1 MGLARF
7 MSSTAGRLIR
17 IIAGVALIAIG
28 ASMGGAGWILAAVG
42 VVPIA
47 VGVFNVCLIAPLLG
61 APFSGAKL
69 PSS

>member
-1 MGLARF
+1 

-28 ASMGGAGWILAAVG
+28 ASMGGAGWILAVVG

-47 VGVFNVCLIAPLLG
+47 AGVFNVCLIAPILR
-61 APFSGAKL
+61 APFSGSKL
-69 PSS
+69 RSS

>member
-1 MGLARF
+1 

-47 VGVFNVCLIAPLLG
+47 AGVFNVCLIAPILR
-61 APFSGAKL
+61 APFSGSKL
-69 PSS
+69 RSS

>member
-28 ASMGGAGWILAAVG
+28 ASMGGAGWILAAIG

-47 VGVFNVCLIAPLLG
+47 AGVFNVCLLAPLLR
-61 APFSGAKL
+61 APFSGSKL
-69 PSS
+69 RNS

>member
-7 MSSTAGRLIR
+7 MSGTAGRLMR

-42 VVPIA
+42 VVAITA
-47 VGVFNVCLIAPLLG
+47 GVVNVCLIAPILR
-61 APFSGAKL
+61 APFSGSKL
-69 PSS
+69 RSS

>member
-47 VGVFNVCLIAPLLG
+47 AGVFNVCLIAPILR
-61 APFSGAKL
+61 APFSGSKL
-69 PSS
+69 RSS